1 MTGTTRQHQTEQ
13 QAVGAAPAVASI
25 SAAKLRDIILGGEEH
40 VVLDVREEVRFEKS
54 HLFWA
59 VNLPLSQLELQ
70 IGARVPRRGAR
81 IVLIDELDG
90 LVERAAAR
98 LSRFGYTNLAIL
110 EGGVAGWKD
119 AGFALYRGLN
129 VPSKAFGEFVEH
141 AYRTEHIEAKELK
154 ALQDAKAD
162 LVILDSRPLPEFTT
176 RSIPG
181 GVACPGAEL
190 TYRAHQYVKSP
201 STLVVVNCAGRT
213 RSIIGAQSLINAGL
227 PNRVVALKDGT
238 MGWHLSGLK
247 VATGETESVAAPEGE
262 GLAKAR
268 AAAEKLQQRFGVK
281 HIDEAKLQQFRKES
295 DQRALYVFDVRQPAE
310 YEAGHRPGVRHAEG
324 GQLVQA
330 TDLYVGIRNA
340 RIVLTDDNG
349 VRATHTAAWLN
360 QIGWPEV
367 YVLDGG
373 LGKGTEGA
381 LEKGPEQ
388 RAVLGLD
395 EAAVDAVT
403 PAELQKLLG
412 AGSVTVVDVQY
423 SDAYVDGHIPGAWFA
438 IRSRL
443 PQDLARLPRFDNL
456 VFTSSDGKLATL
468 AAQDLQGS
476 GADLHPKRVVRVLK
490 GGTAAWVAAGLPLE
504 KGDTHLASTADDI
517 WVKPANRRTN
527 AEAGMNDYLQWETD
541 LVRQIEADKDVSFKR
556 FA

>member
-1 MTGTTRQHQTEQ
+1 MTDRTGKHQTEQ
-13 QAVGAAPAVASI
+13 QAAGAAPAVVSI
-25 SAAKLRDIILGGEEH
+25 LAAKLRDLILGGEEH

-59 VNLPLSQLELQ
+59 INLPLSQLELL
-70 IGARVPRRGAR
+70 IEARVPRRGVR

-90 LVERAAAR
+90 LVEHAAAR

-110 EGGVAGWKD
+110 EGGVAGWRD

-141 AYRTEHIEAKELK
+141 AYGTEHIEAKELK

-162 LVILDSRPLPEFTT
+162 LVILDSRTLPEFTT

-247 VATGETESVAAPEGE
+247 VATGETVSVAAPEGD
-262 GLAKAR
+262 GLVKAR
-268 AAAEKLQQRFGVK
+268 AAAEKLQQRFGVR
-281 HIDEAKLQQFRKES
+281 HIDEAKLEQFRKES

-310 YEAGHRPGVRHAEG
+310 YAAGHRPGVRHAEG

-360 QIGWPEV
+360 QIGWLEV

-373 LGKGTEGA
+373 LGQGA

-388 RAVLGLD
+388 KAVLGLD

-403 PAELQKLLG
+403 PAELHKLLD

-423 SDAYVDGHIPGAWFA
+423 SDAYIDGHIPGAWFA

-443 PQDLARLPRFDNL
+443 PQDLARLPRFENL

-468 AAQDLQGS
+468 AAQDLKGS
-476 GADLHPKRVVRVLK
+476 DADLHPKRVRVLK

-504 KGDTHLASTADDI
+504 QGDAHLASTADDI
-517 WVKPANRRTN
+517 WVKPANRRTD